1 MNFKAYRRCSECN
14 CLFIANPR
22 VGARQVTCGAEE
34 CQQSLHNKACKLW
47 HAKNRE
53 ASRHHYRDVVLPF
66 RRTQPTYQRRWRL
79 ERRLC
84 EIREEF
90 KRGVGSM
97 DSQLH
102 AVLKRAKRLALEAI
116 EPVQSGV
123 ITEKTLRSVMSVMQE
138 ALTALEQVG
147 RCLNTLAVQS
157 V

>member
-1 MNFKAYRRCSECN
+1 MNFNAYRRCSECN
-14 CLFIANPR
+14 CFIIENPR
-22 VGARQVTCGAEE
+22 VGARQVTCGAKE
-34 CQQSLHNKACKLW
+34 CQRSLHKKACKLW

-66 RRTQPTYQRRWRL
+66 RRAQPTYQRRWRL
-79 ERRLC
+79 EQRLR

-90 KRGVGSM
+90 KRGLGSM
-97 DSQLH
+97 GSQLH
-102 AVLKRAKRLALEAI
+102 AVLKRARRLALEVV

-123 ITEKTLRSVMSVMQE
+123 ITGKTLQSVMSAMWE

-147 RCLNTLAVQS
+147 RCLNTPAVQG